1 MLLTATEERKLAE
14 DDKKLPEEKLG
25 RSYEQQTHATN
36 NTNTS
41 FAEEKEEVNKH
52 AKNFKWRMPYGLS
65 IHKLYKEK
73 EVKKDKVK
81 IFKNILGVEKIC

>member
-1 MLLTATEERKLAE
+1 
-14 DDKKLPEEKLG
+14 
-25 RSYEQQTHATN
+25 
-36 NTNTS
+36 
-41 FAEEKEEVNKH
+41 
-52 AKNFKWRMPYGLS
+52 MPYGLS